1 MKKHYYS
8 RLVLAIFNH
17 LIWITHIWIATQAEI
32 RRQAWNDEI
41 WTNIQV
47 NAVVCRRFVII
58 RRNFV
63 PISFHSSEM
72 MFCSL
77 LVDQFNPMER
87 INVVYRTFMASNYQ
101 KTMPNNISSTLL
113 LVWLRATY
121 QLIWVFL
128 GFLSRTSTRCFLD
141 FFIRFLEDLSSSMI
155 IN

>member
-1 MKKHYYS
+1 MFCVYKCTKLILILCLCFGRSGGRLAKLAVPRFSTRPMKKHYYS

-17 LIWITHIWIATQAEI
+17 LIWITDIWIATQAEI

-113 LVWLRATY
+113 LV
-121 QLIWVFL
+121 
-128 GFLSRTSTRCFLD
+128 
-141 FFIRFLEDLSSSMI
+141 
-155 IN
+155 